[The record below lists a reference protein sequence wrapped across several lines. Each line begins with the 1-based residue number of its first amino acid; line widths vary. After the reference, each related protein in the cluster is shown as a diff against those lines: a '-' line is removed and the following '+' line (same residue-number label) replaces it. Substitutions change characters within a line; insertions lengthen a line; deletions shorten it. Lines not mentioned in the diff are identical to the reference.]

1 MCAWEQ
7 ANYGSE
13 WSDIGGRLCEL
24 GQCSARGHYLPL
36 IRPELAIFSFI
47 FLDHTRGKEGLS
59 AVGKGQYGY
68 KEVISGGKKGLSG
81 VEDG

>member
-1 MCAWEQ
+1 MHASRRDTAASGEILVANSDCASQW
-7 ANYGSE
+7 
-13 WSDIGGRLCEL
+13 
-24 GQCSARGHYLPL
+24 SARGHYLPL
-36 IRPELAIFSFI
+36 IKPELAIFSFI

-59 AVGKGQYGY
+59 VVGKGQYGY